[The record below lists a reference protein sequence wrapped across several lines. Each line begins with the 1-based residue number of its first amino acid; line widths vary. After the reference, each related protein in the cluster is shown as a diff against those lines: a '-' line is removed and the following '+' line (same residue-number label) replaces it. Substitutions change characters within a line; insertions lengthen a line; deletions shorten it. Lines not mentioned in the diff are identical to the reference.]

1 MGVSTE
7 RISIFGWTVSLN
19 SLDVT
24 TVPFLRQFILPN
36 HIMLQWLKLL
46 CQRMHVNHLT
56 SLYLNRQIHYFASK
70 THNTWTI
77 MASGI
82 NTGLQ
87 CILCF
92 IQWVYIHLQTIKD
105 FCHIVVDNDLQS
117 KWAVENFETW
127 IVGHLI
133 SWTLLMLYRNNLP
146 IDFQESMVLS
156 FINITLQK
164 YIYSERAL

>member
-70 THNTWTI
+70 TPNTWTI
-77 MASGI
+77 MVSGI
-82 NTGLQ
+82 SIGLQ
-87 CILCF
+87 CIQCY

-105 FCHIVVDNDLQS
+105 FCHIVVVLDHCWQWSAKQVSSGELWNLNS
-117 KWAVENFETW
+117 WAFNFLDTAYV
-127 IVGHLI
+127 I
-133 SWTLLMLYRNNLP
+133 
-146 IDFQESMVLS
+146 
-156 FINITLQK
+156 
-164 YIYSERAL
+164 